1 MNNRGF
7 RKACS
12 RKNSN
17 NQSPRR
23 LPLPLKVLQLQQP
36 QVVMS
41 LLICS
46 KLLPRLE
53 EEEVVVDKALGT
65 KALGTKAL
73 AREWVLGVPE
83 GKA

>member
-46 KLLPRLE
+46 KLLLRL
-53 EEEVVVDKALGT
+53 EEEVVVD

>member
-46 KLLPRLE
+46 KLRPRL
-53 EEEVVVDKALGT
+53 EEEVVVD